1 MILGY
6 APFLWKKI
14 RSPSDGW
21 ERLFAYYK
29 NHMGSDPALE
39 VGSHSPTSSKAY
51 DQLQEE
57 INSSFTD
64 TESFD

>member
-1 MILGY
+1 MEH
-6 APFLWKKI
+6 
-14 RSPSDGW
+14 

-39 VGSHSPTSSKAY
+39 VGSHSPTSSSSKAY

-57 INSSFTD
+57 INSSFT
-64 TESFD
+64 ESFD

>member
-14 RSPSDGW
+14 RSEH

-57 INSSFTD
+57 INSSFT
-64 TESFD
+64 ENFD